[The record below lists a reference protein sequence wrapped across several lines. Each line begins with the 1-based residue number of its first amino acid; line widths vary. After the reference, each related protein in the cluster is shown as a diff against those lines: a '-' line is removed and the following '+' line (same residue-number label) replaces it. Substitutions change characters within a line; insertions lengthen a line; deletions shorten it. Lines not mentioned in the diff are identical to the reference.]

1 MTDWRKTRAERAE
14 ARADELEDLIDLVR
28 GESNELKAKLAA
40 AEKACREVD
49 LKTVLYAHMQNER
62 DEWKQRAEKAE
73 AALAEERTQESRTLG
88 LLSNAATVDCMDPV
102 RGVTQLVAERDDRI
116 EEGRSTSAIAQLDA
130 ALARVK
136 EQAWRWEQHSA
147 RVAELEGALREIV
160 KNWNHR
166 LPAKK
171 EEGRLPQPSPTPA
184 RCWRRRRD
192 YRHSNRHPGR
202 LDYWDVSLILPPKEM
217 TWLLVASTFMSQCT
231 PLAYQA
237 LLARGCQ
244 QWAAP
249 TFARQFC
256 KCLERK
262 GGWDAPLDAYRQCAP
277 QKIDTPPNGPLPKQ
291 PPENLPT

>member
-1 MTDWRKTRAERAE
+1 MPLRR
-14 ARADELEDLIDLVR
+14 
-28 GESNELKAKLAA
+28 
-40 AEKACREVD
+40 
-49 LKTVLYAHMQNER
+49 
-62 DEWKQRAEKAE
+62 
-73 AALAEERTQESRTLG
+73 
-88 LLSNAATVDCMDPV
+88 
-102 RGVTQLVAERDDRI
+102 
-116 EEGRSTSAIAQLDA
+116 LDA

-136 EQAWRWEQHSA
+136 EQVLAMEQHSA
-147 RVAELEGALREIV
+147 RVASWRRRCRRLLRALADMPCSPDCTGA
-160 KNWNHR
+160 R
-166 LPAKK
+166 LP
-171 EEGRLPQPSPTPA
+171 PSPKQPA